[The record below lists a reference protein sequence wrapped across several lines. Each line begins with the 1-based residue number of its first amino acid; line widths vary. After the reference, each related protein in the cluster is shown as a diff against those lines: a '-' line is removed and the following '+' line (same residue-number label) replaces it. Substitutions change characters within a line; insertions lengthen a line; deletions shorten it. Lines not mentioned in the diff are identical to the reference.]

1 VTAVTPD
8 ELSVAAALDT
18 ARGLV
23 AAGIPLF
30 LAYPDATAK
39 TGFRPSRGWQ
49 RTEVDPAVVDQWQP
63 GLALCAVMG
72 HGLDL
77 IDIDPRNGG
86 DIATLGAT
94 MPLAYARAA
103 TPSGG
108 THLFVAS
115 LGVGSR
121 DNVAPGIDV
130 KGGTPDGSG
139 RGFAFLAPTV
149 RASVVTGE
157 LGTYTWEQPPD
168 GAWCHTQDSSGSAL
182 AARIRE
188 LQSGTSR
195 VVHAADGLPEWWLK
209 YVTQRE
215 PQDYRAALRAIGE
228 KLEVVK
234 TWTPGD
240 MIGFRTALLT
250 AAYTLGGYVGGEF
263 LDEDKTR
270 AELEEAVCAVWGTPD
285 TDDELWIQ
293 QGLDDGALA
302 PFSVFTPDDDRKH
315 SPEAQAKRAQRE
327 DPPPPP
333 EAPPPPPDP
342 PWSVYGALGPP
353 GSFDPSGDSSDQGL
367 AKEVAARMFWAL
379 RYASDAGLWVRRE
392 QYTWVADPKD
402 LSGWIVAALAEIM
415 PPGATPVP
423 QAVGERTEAHWQAV
437 RRALFMSS
445 AGSGKVARKLRD
457 IVMSD
462 HPAALSI
469 TELDSNPEVL
479 WAGGV
484 PWDLR
489 ASGDVPTP
497 AYWIDPNTPHLLTAR
512 CAPDLDVP
520 TPAWDAFLLGVLPD
534 PEVRAWAL
542 RVLSVAL
549 TGYPTAVVP
558 MLYGRE
564 RSGKTSLIEFLLQIV
579 GSYGH
584 AANAKLLGDNRDHD
598 AIIYDLKG
606 RRLSFIDEGP
616 KRGHDATE
624 RLKQLTGGGSM
635 TARPMNG
642 NPVTFAPTHTLVMTT
657 NNEPTLTDPALRA
670 RVRLIPCNAPED
682 TVEPL
687 WAALNG
693 YTLTQEAPGILAAM
707 MREAAGWLADRNT
720 AKTSAAPISIRGMAE
735 EAAQAQDPVR
745 EWVENCT
752 VPAEPGTPGRVLYN
766 QFAEWHQRSPL
777 YRRMAPTTETLFGRT
792 LSDMGYPA
800 QKTAGKAYRPL
811 AVLSGP
817 NGVAPWEPMPSP
829 WMVRGDGP
837 NQTLPPAGAEEGG
850 APGGSVAGSG
860 GLVEGFGGLS
870 SEPAKTDKPRSPH
883 VFDGTVGGLEGF
895 SREEGDKNTHTPP
908 NNPGK
913 TGAPTLHPPESTS
926 KPPVTSENA
935 AGGYPP
941 APLQHPPTL
950 LPGLETLQPSRRVT
964 NTAVA
969 RLADERGITKA
980 EARAILKEAK
990 RVADAEAKAAARL
1003 AAIADAAGEILAL
1016 PVVVDAELHVLPVS
1030 VEQAAAVVR
1039 SALARTGG
1047 GLTVDV
1053 ETTGYPIGHVHYGLR
1068 TVQLGDEVA
1077 AAVFHPI
1084 EHAGLIDGLLAEADR
1099 LHAFSA
1105 TADLVPLA
1113 HAGLIDIEA
1122 GWDRMVDTVI
1132 AAKLADPASTG
1143 NDSTGLKE
1151 FAPAVLGSTAVT
1163 PTTDAARTA
1172 LFKVGG
1178 WLKETEVTTPIERSG
1193 WAQVDSRCA
1202 TMARYAAADVIDTAA
1217 LARVLPEPTPAV
1229 LARERL
1235 AQRMTARVT
1244 DVGVALDADHVA
1256 ELTTQHT
1263 AALAQAT
1270 ARVCAFGLDNPGS
1283 DAQVGQVALRLG
1295 ATLPATKTGR
1305 PSVAKGAL
1313 EPLAKAEGEL
1323 GAFAA
1328 AVLEHRH
1335 HETALSLF
1343 LRPYAELCRGD
1354 GRARPTIYTLGTDT
1368 GRMSCVRPNLQ
1379 QLSRVGGIRACIT
1392 ADPGQLLISADFS
1405 GVELRVAAALSG
1417 DATLRQ
1423 FIADGRDLHWEV
1435 ARQVFGSD
1443 ATKDDRYM
1451 VKRGVF
1457 GRIYGGAVPT
1467 LAAQMGTSQSIA
1479 ASMVDSLDAMLP
1491 TLSAWSRM
1499 VREGIKAGHTK
1510 FETGSGRVIHL
1521 PRRYPHKGPNYCIQ
1535 GTARELLVDALVR
1548 WRDTPWGHC
1557 TLLPVHDELVVA
1569 VPEAE
1574 AEQAVV
1580 TLVECM
1586 RGELSGVPIV
1596 AAPAE
1601 SGPSF
1606 AWADAA

>member
-1 VTAVTPD
+1 MTTT
-8 ELSVAAALDT
+8 ELDAAQLQALDI
-18 ARGLV
+18 AREL
-23 AAGIPLF
+23 ARAGVPIF
-30 LAYPDATAK
+30 IAFPDPDPASK
-39 TGFRPSRGWQ
+39 TGFLRPNRWEQIPADPSI
-49 RTEVDPAVVDQWQP
+49 VDRWEP
-63 GLALCAVMG
+63 GMALCAVMG

-77 IDIDPRNGG
+77 VDFDFRNGADVAALG
-86 DIATLGAT
+86 EAPPLSYGTAT
-94 MPLAYARAA
+94 

-108 THLFVAS
+108 VHSFIAS
-115 LGVGSR
+115 LQAGSR
-121 DNVAPGIDV
+121 DNVYPGIDL
-130 KGGTPDGSG
+130 KGGLPDGTSH
-139 RGFAFLAPTV
+139 GFAYIAPTV
-149 RASVVTGE
+149 RPSKVTGE
-157 LGTYTWEQPPD
+157 PTAYRWITPPD
-168 GAWCHTQDSSGSAL
+168 LDALRAGGDTSGLTL
-182 AARIRE
+182 AAHVRE
-188 LQSGTSR
+188 LRAGTA
-195 VVHAADGLPEWWLK
+195 VGALVGGPDWWRTFVLS
-209 YVTQRE
+209 RE
-215 PQDYRAALRAIGE
+215 PQSAEAAHRAMDEKLAEVATYNPVGGLGFRNALLRAS
-228 KLEVVK
+228 
-234 TWTPGD
+234 
-240 MIGFRTALLT
+240 M
-250 AAYTLGGYVGGEF
+250 TLGGYVGGGF
-263 LDEDKTR
+263 LDRDE
-270 AELEEAVCAVWGTPD
+270 AEGRLCAAVSGVWGTPD
-285 TDDELWIQ
+285 TDDLLWIR
-293 QGLDDGALA
+293 QGLDDGSQR
-302 PFSVFTPDDDRKH
+302 PFYVYTRED
-315 SPEAQAKRAQRE
+315 EAQFSAAAQAVAQE
-327 DPPPPP
+327 GEEEPAD
-333 EAPPPPPDP
+333 APPDP
-342 PWSVYGALGPP
+342 PWNVWTALSPDYP
-353 GSFDPSGDSSDQGL
+353 FDPSRDGSDQGL
-367 AKEVAARMFWAL
+367 AKEVAGRMFPVL
-379 RYASDAGLWVRRE
+379 RFAQDAGLWIKRE
-392 QYTWVADPKD
+392 PDAWVADPKD
-402 LSGWIVAALAEIM
+402 LSGWIVAALAELM
-415 PPGATPVP
+415 PLGSTPIP
-423 QAVGERTEAHWQAV
+423 AAAGERTEGHWQAV
-437 RRALFMSS
+437 RRAMFLSS
-445 AGSGKVARKLRD
+445 AGAGKVTRKLRD
-457 IVMSD
+457 ILMSD
-462 HPAALSI
+462 NAATLKVA
-469 TELDSNPEVL
+469 ELDTNPEVL
-479 WAGGV
+479 WAGRV
-484 PWDLR
+484 PWNLR
-489 ASGDVPTP
+489 ESGEVPTP
-497 AYWIDPNTPHLLTAR
+497 AYWIDPNTPHLHTAR
-512 CAPDLDVP
+512 CAPNPDVP
-520 TPAWDAFLLGVLPD
+520 TPAWDAFLAGVLPD
-534 PEVRAWAL
+534 PEIRAWAL

-564 RSGKTSLIEFLLQIV
+564 RSGKTSLIEFLLQTV

-657 NNEPTLTDPALRA
+657 NTEPTLTDPALRA
-670 RVRLIPCNAPED
+670 RIRLIPCNAPEA
-682 TVEPL
+682 TVAPL
-687 WAALNG
+687 WARLDRA
-693 YTLTQEAPGILAAM
+693 TLAAEAPGILAAM
-707 MREAAGWLADRNT
+707 MREAAAWLADQTT
-720 AKTSAAPISIRGMAE
+720 ATLSAAPITIRGMAE
-735 EAAQAQDPVR
+735 EVAHAQDPVR
-745 EWVENCT
+745 EWVEDCT
-752 VPAEPGTPGRVLYN
+752 VPADPGTPGRTLYN
-766 QFAEWHQRSPL
+766 HFAEWHQRSPV
-777 YRRMAPTTETLFGRT
+777 YRRMSVATITAFGRT
-792 LSDMGYPA
+792 LTDMGYPSE
-800 QKTAGKAYRPL
+800 KINGKWHRPL
-811 AVLSGP
+811 SVLSGP
-817 NGVAPWEPMPSP
+817 AGIAPWEPLPTRHV
-829 WMVRGDGP
+829 VRG
-837 NQTLPPAGAEEGG
+837 AEGVTGTIKES
-850 APGGSVAGSG
+850 GGSEAGSG
-860 GLVEGFGGLS
+860 GSDPEAAKKDHRS
-870 SEPAKTDKPRSPH
+870 SPY
-883 VFDGTVGGLEGF
+883 VFDGTVGGLASFTRKTGE
-895 SREEGDKNTHTPP
+895 KNTHPP
-908 NNPGK
+908 NSLVLPESPATPREQAASPPKTPSK
-913 TGAPTLHPPESTS
+913 TGSDLQRSDLAGPENRPASPLDPPE
-926 KPPVTSENA
+926 PPVDLPE
-935 AGGYPP
+935 GP
-941 APLQHPPTL
+941 AP
-950 LPGLETLQPSRRVT
+950 SRKVT

-969 RLADERGITKA
+969 RMADERGITKA
-980 EARAILKEAK
+980 EARVILKEAK
-990 RVADAEAKAAARL
+990 RVADAAAKAQARL
-1003 AAIADAAGEILAL
+1003 DAIAAAAGEILTL
-1016 PVVVDAELHVLPVS
+1016 PVVVDAELHVIPTS

-1039 SALARTGG
+1039 SAAGRTTGG
-1047 GLTVDV
+1047 ITVDV

-1084 EHAGLIDGLLAEADR
+1084 DHAEAIRELLAEAGR

-1113 HAGLIDIEA
+1113 HAGLLDIEA

-1151 FAPAVLGSTAVT
+1151 FAPAVLGDTAVT

-1202 TMARYAAADVIDTAA
+1202 TMARYAAADVLDTAA

-1244 DVGVALDADHVA
+1244 DVGVALDAAHVA
-1256 ELTTQHT
+1256 ELTATHT

-1270 ARVCAFGLDNPGS
+1270 AAVCAFGVDNPGS
-1283 DAQVGQVALRLG
+1283 DAQVGQVALRLD
-1295 ATLPATKTGR
+1295 ARLPVTKTGR

-1323 GAFAA
+1323 GAFAR

-1417 DATLRQ
+1417 DAVLRQ

-1435 ARQVFGSD
+1435 ARQVFGPE

-1467 LAAQMGTSQSIA
+1467 LAAQMGTSQAIA

-1491 TLSAWSRM
+1491 TLSAWSAT
-1499 VREGIKAGHTK
+1499 VRAGIKAGHTQ
-1510 FETGSGRVIHL
+1510 FETTAGRIIHL

-1586 RGELSGVPIV
+1586 AGELRGVPIV